1 MPISIVD
8 HNGQHVSMRSII
20 SDPTSIPTPLAITI
34 VDHYLPHDT
43 HNTYAI
49 TLDSTVT
56 IQTLLTNSPSH
67 VESWILETQTQTQ
80 TLSLASPIT
89 IGLDIEWRPNFQ
101 RGQSNPAATLQLCV
115 NNRCLIFQIIHSP
128 HIPTSLLTFMANP
141 NNRFVGVGIESDV
154 EKLIEDYNIS
164 VANYVDLRNLAA
176 QVLEDPAM
184 LMFGIKRLAERV
196 LGKIVEKPQR
206 ITRSRWDNPWLN
218 VDQVKYA
225 AVDAYIS
232 FEIGRRLYS
241 NQVIE

>member
-8 HNGQHVSMRSII
+8 HTGRHVSMRSII
-20 SDPTSIPTPLAITI
+20 ADPTPLPTPLAITI
-34 VDHYLPHDT
+34 VDHYLPYDT

-49 TLDSTVT
+49 TVDSAVT
-56 IQTLLTNSPSH
+56 IQTLLTSSPSH
-67 VESWILETQTQTQ
+67 VESWILETQD
-80 TLSLASPIT
+80 LSRSLPSPTT
-89 IGLDIEWRPNFQ
+89 IGLDIEWRPNSQ

-115 NNRCLIFQIIHSP
+115 NNRCLVFQIIHSP

-141 NNRFVGVGIESDV
+141 NNRFVGVGIENDV

-164 VANYVDLRNLAA
+164 VGNYVDLRNLAA
-176 QVLEDPAM
+176 EVLQDRAM
-184 LMFGIKRLAERV
+184 LMFGIKKLAERI